1 MCTQLCVCMKW
12 CVSIEVVCIEDLC
25 PLQLMSVRVVMEDV
39 IRSVRILFL
48 HSTASVEMDL
58 LLIWMEEAV
67 MVMNS
72 LQLTDDLLFTRLSF
86 RY

>member
-1 MCTQLCVCMKW
+1 MKY
-12 CVSIEVVCIEDLC
+12 CVSIEVLC
-25 PLQLMSVRVVMEDV
+25 MENLSLQLMSVRVVMEDV

-58 LLIWMEEAV
+58 LLIQMEEAV

>member
-1 MCTQLCVCMKW
+1 MYKK
-12 CVSIEVVCIEDLC
+12 DLC

-58 LLIWMEEAV
+58 FLNQMEEAV
-67 MVMNS
+67 MVMNE
-72 LQLTDDLLFTRLSF
+72 LFTIT
-86 RY
+86 

>member
-1 MCTQLCVCMKW
+1 MKY
-12 CVSIEVVCIEDLC
+12 CVSIEVVCIQNLS
-25 PLQLMSVRVVMEDV
+25 LQLMSVRVVMEDV

-58 LLIWMEEAV
+58 LLIQMEEAV

-72 LQLTDDLLFTRLSF
+72 LQLTDDLLFTRLYF